1 MSLDP
6 GTRLGPHE
14 ILAPIGAGGMGEVYK
29 AKDTRLD
36 RIVAIKV
43 LPEHLAESPERKQR
57 FEREAK
63 AISQLNHPHICTLYD
78 VGEQDGI
85 DYLVMEYIEG
95 ETLADRLKRG
105 PLPFDEALRYA
116 HQLADG
122 LGKAHRQGVVHRDIK
137 PGNVVL
143 TQSGPK
149 LLDFGLAKL
158 RGTGLVSGGAEASAL
173 PTQDKPLTDA
183 HTILGT
189 LQYMAPEQL
198 EGKDTDARSDI
209 FAFGALLY
217 EMVTGKKAFEGASQA
232 SLIAAILEKEPAP
245 ISLLQPMSPRALDRV
260 LRTCLAQ
267 KPDNRWQ
274 SVEDVG
280 RQLEWIAQG
289 EQESAAPLK
298 NNRIPILVA
307 AAAALV
313 AAVVA
318 WTLKPT
324 PTSLSSPARFSLEL
338 PSSAIGATHAGGVAF
353 SSSLAI
359 SPDGSTLVYTG
370 SEGPVLQLYQRR
382 LDQFDSNAIPG
393 TEGAGAPFFSP
404 DGEWI
409 GFFTLDR
416 IKKARLDGGAPA
428 TICNCRGLGAS
439 WGKDGHIYFTAS
451 NQSGISRVSEDGGE
465 PESLTQTNPEAQFT
479 HYSPH
484 VLPDGTV
491 LFSIW
496 NLNSTGELHLLSPE
510 SKETRPLGL
519 DIPVALT
526 ATYLPTGHLLFE
538 TMSGL
543 AAVRFDL
550 ARLETTGTPVTV
562 VDEVFTDTAL
572 GIAHYAVS
580 ENGTLFYIP
589 GLVDSRILRV
599 DRGGRATQ
607 LLDAQHPYF
616 IPRLSPDGTRV
627 ALVIYDDSISQ
638 RHIWSYELDRGALTR
653 LTFGEGHSTDPVWS
667 PDGTRFAFVSNR
679 SGIWK
684 PYWKSSDGSGA
695 VTEVA
700 HGDRTVM
707 TASWSPDGEWLF
719 FKEGGEAGNWDIG
732 AVRVDGTEE
741 SRVLLGTSYEELFP
755 SLSPDG
761 RFLAYTSDETGRR
774 EVYVRAFPDLTGK
787 RQISTNGGSEPVWAK
802 NGGELFYRETRQL
815 MSVPVRTQ
823 PEFSAGRPELLF
835 EGQYEIEPFG
845 GDASNYDVSNDGQ
858 SFIMIGDA
866 EQSQRLNI
874 VLNWFDELERLVP
887 TP

>member
-1 MSLDP
+1 
-6 GTRLGPHE
+6 
-14 ILAPIGAGGMGEVYK
+14 
-29 AKDTRLD
+29 
-36 RIVAIKV
+36 
-43 LPEHLAESPERKQR
+43 
-57 FEREAK
+57 
-63 AISQLNHPHICTLYD
+63 
-78 VGEQDGI
+78 
-85 DYLVMEYIEG
+85 MEYIEG

-105 PLPFDEALRYA
+105 PLPFEEALRYA

-217 EMVTGKKAFEGASQA
+217 EMVTGEKAFDGNSQA

-245 ISLLQPMSPRALDRV
+245 ISQLQPLSPRALDRV
-260 LRTCLAQ
+260 LRTCLAK

-289 EQESAAPLK
+289 EQEAAAPKEK
-298 NNRIPILVA
+298 NIRIPILVA

-313 AAVVA
+313 AAVIA

-324 PTSLSSPARFSLEL
+324 PSSRSSPARFSLEL
-338 PSSAIGATHAGGVAF
+338 PWSASAIGNTAGAAF

-359 SPDGSTLVYTG
+359 SADGSVLIYTG
-370 SEGPVLQLYQRR
+370 SNQPVLQLYQRR
-382 LDQFDSNAIPG
+382 LDQFDSNVIPG

-416 IKKARLDGGAPA
+416 IKKVRLDGGAPA
-428 TICNCRGLGAS
+428 TICNCRGVGAS
-439 WGKDGHIYFTAS
+439 WGKDGYIYFTAS
-451 NQSGISRVSEDGGE
+451 DRSGISRVSEDGGE
-465 PESLTQTNPEAQFT
+465 PEVLTQTDPETQFW

-484 VLPDGTV
+484 VLPDGEHV

-496 NLNSTGELHLLSPE
+496 NQNSTGELHLLAPE

-519 DIPVALT
+519 NIPVALT

-543 AAVRFDL
+543 TAAPFDL
-550 ARLETTGTPVTV
+550 SRLEVTGTPVTV
-562 VDEVFTDTAL
+562 VEEVLTDTVL
-572 GIAHYAVS
+572 GFAHYAVS

-589 GLVDSRILRV
+589 GLVDSRMLWV
-599 DRGGRATQ
+599 DRGGGATA
-607 LLDAQHPYF
+607 LMDAQHPYF

-627 ALVIYDDSISQ
+627 AMVIYDDAVSQ
-638 RHIWSYELDRGALTR
+638 RHIWVYELDRGALTR

-667 PDGTRFAFVSNR
+667 PDGTRIAFVSNR
-679 SGIWK
+679 SGTWK
-684 PYWKSSDGSGA
+684 PYWKSSDGSG
-695 VTEVA
+695 EVMELPYS
-700 HGDRTVM
+700 DSQLEPM
-707 TASWSPDGEWLF
+707 TSSWSPDGERLF
-719 FKEGGEAGNWDIG
+719 FKEVGEAGDWNIG
-732 AVRVDGTEE
+732 AVRVDGTAEPQ
-741 SRVLLGTSYEELFP
+741 VLLGTPYEELFP

-761 RFLAYTSDETGRR
+761 RFLAYTSNETGRR

-787 RQISTNGGSEPVWAK
+787 KQISTNGGSEPVWAK
-802 NGGELFYRETRQL
+802 NGGELFYRENRKL
-815 MSVPVRTQ
+815 MNVAVRTQ

-835 EGQYEIEPFG
+835 EGQYDIEPFG
-845 GDASNYDVSNDGQ
+845 ADASNYDVSNDGQ
-858 SFIMIGDA
+858 RFIMIGSA
-866 EQSQRLNI
+866 EQSQQINV
-874 VLNWFDELERLVP
+874 VLNWFDELEQLVP